1 MILLSDGDIVR
12 DDSLLLY
19 FDPAIAGSQYNGS
32 VAFDLSGNGRN
43 GEIADGSPAT
53 STDFGGTLVMDGLND
68 QVKFDHTTVANT
80 NGSVSISAFVKYTS
94 LTNQNGSTTPQYIT
108 IGAYTSGPGLSVGK
122 RGGFHCCWGN
132 GGVVMVSSSSSPVVG
147 VWYNV
152 AYTHDGTT
160 HKIYV
165 DGVLTGTGTG
175 TANAVTDTRV
185 LLSGWRSPTSGMSS
199 YRENFYGQHGPFM
212 VYNKTLTPQEVE
224 QNFNA
229 FRGRYGI

>member
-19 FDPAIAGSQYNGS
+19 FDPAIAGSQFNGNGC
-32 VAFDLSGNGRN
+32 FDLSGEGHH
-43 GEIADGSPAT
+43 GISADGSPAT

-68 QVKFDHTTVANT
+68 QVKFDHTTVSNT
-80 NGSVSISAFVKYTS
+80 NGSWSVSAFVKYTS
-94 LTNQNGSTTPQYIT
+94 LTNQNSQSTQQYIT
-108 IGAYTSGPGLSVGK
+108 FGPFNDGAGLSVGK
-122 RGGFHCCWGN
+122 RNGKHCCWGS
-132 GGVVMVSSSSSPVVG
+132 GGVIMVISSSSPVVG

-152 AYTHDGTT
+152 AYTFDGTT

-165 DGVLTGTGTG
+165 DGVLTGTGTV
-175 TANAVTDTRV
+175 TANATVDTKV
-185 LLSGWRSPTSGMSS
+185 VLSGWRTPTSGMGS

-224 QNFNA
+224 QNFNV